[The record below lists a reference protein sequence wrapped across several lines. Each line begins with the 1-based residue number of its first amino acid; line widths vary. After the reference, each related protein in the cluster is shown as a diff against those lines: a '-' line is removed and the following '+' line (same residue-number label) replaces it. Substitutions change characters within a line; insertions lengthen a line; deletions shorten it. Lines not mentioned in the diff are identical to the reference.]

1 MQRRLKIT
9 TVSRYKKIIPIG
21 PLLLIFLC
29 PLWGMAQSFTQE
41 EFQWSQL
48 PELPPAPG
56 QTQQA
61 GLAGAF
67 SGVHHNALIIA
78 GGANFPDAAPWEG
91 GTKVWWDDIYVLEKT
106 AGGAYQWHTDPQFK
120 LPVPLAYGVSVSTD
134 EGLLCV
140 GGNNEKEVSDKVYLL
155 SWNPAAK
162 QISVEE
168 KPSMPVP
175 LSMMAGAKV
184 NQTVYLAG
192 GQETN
197 VSAATKTFLSLSL
210 DDFTWQTLPAWP
222 GPPRVV
228 PVAAS
233 QSNGLND
240 CFYLFSGRNPGPD
253 QRTEILTDAYRY
265 NPADNQ
271 WTKISDV
278 SPSGTLPAGRQVPP
292 SDVMSQED
300 KPVAVMAGTAV
311 ASGANHILVFGG
323 ADGRIFRQLEDLD
336 QQIAEAKDTATAA
349 SFIRQKL
356 AVHTTHPGFSRDILS
371 YNTVTDTWNHIGKLP
386 EGSQVTTNAIRW
398 NEAIVIPSGEIRPGV
413 RTPTIRKATVVVTH
427 AFGWLNY
434 SVVAIY
440 LLLLVGMGMYFSRR
454 EDSTDDYFKA
464 GGRVPWW
471 AAGLSIFGTQLSAIT
486 FMAVPAKSFA
496 TDWAM
501 FLFNLTI
508 IMVAP
513 LIVYVFLPFY
523 RRLNITTA
531 YEYLEKRFNVASRL
545 IGGLMFIALQFGR
558 IGIVLFLPSIA
569 LSVVTG
575 IDVSVCILLM
585 GVLSIVYTVLG
596 GIEAVIWTDVLQVVV
611 LLGGALLC
619 LVMIP
624 MEVEGGFSAVM
635 NIAISNNKFHIFNFD
650 IDLTS
655 PTFWV
660 VVFGGIGANIIS
672 YGSDQTVVQR
682 FLTTKDEKSAADSI
696 WTSALLVIPASILFF
711 GIGTALYA
719 FYQLYPNLMNAV
731 SLDNADAI
739 LPYYIVTQLPQG
751 VAGLLIA
758 GIFAAAMSSLDS
770 SMNSIATVIT
780 TDFYQRFSPDATERS
795 SLRIAKWTTAIV
807 GVSGTAF
814 ALLMATWDIKSLW
827 DQLNTFIGLFAG
839 GLGGLFL
846 LGMFTRKTNGVGA
859 VVGLVASA
867 VVQLVVKAYTP
878 ISFLLYTF
886 TGIVSCIVIGYIV
899 SLLVKQPPKDL
910 NRLTIHSI
918 HRKTEPET
926 VS

>member
-1 MQRRLKIT
+1 MQQQPETIST
-9 TVSRYKKIIPIG
+9 SIYKKIISTG
-21 PLLLIFLC
+21 LLLLIFLF
-29 PLWGMAQSFTQE
+29 PLSGISQSFTQE

-56 QTQQA
+56 EAQQP

-67 SGVHHNALIIA
+67 SGVHNNALIIA
-78 GGANFPDAAPWEG
+78 GGANFPEAPPWEG

-106 AGGAYQWHTDPQFK
+106 AEGEYRWHTDPQFK
-120 LPVPLAYGVSVSTD
+120 LPMPLAYGVAVSTD
-134 EGLLCV
+134 EGVLCM
-140 GGNNEKEVSDKVYLL
+140 GGNNQDMVSDQVLL
-155 SWNPAAK
+155 IQWNSETR
-162 QISVEE
+162 QISIEE
-168 KPSMPVP
+168 KPPMPIS
-175 LSMMAGAKV
+175 LAMMAGAKV

-192 GQETN
+192 GQQTN
-197 VSAATKTFLSLSL
+197 EQPSATQSFLSLNL
-210 DDFTWQTLPAWP
+210 DGFTWQQLPAWP
-222 GPPRVV
+222 GPPRIV

-240 CFYLFSGRNPGPD
+240 CFYLFSGRNITPG

-271 WTKISDV
+271 WTKISEV
-278 SPSGTLPAGRQVPP
+278 SPSDVTPEGNP
-292 SDVMSQED
+292 S
-300 KPVAVMAGTAV
+300 VAVMAGTAI
-311 ASGANHILVFGG
+311 ASGANHILLFGG
-323 ADGRIFRQLEDLD
+323 ADGGIFRQLEELD
-336 QQIAEAKDTATAA
+336 QQIAKAPDTAAAA
-349 SFIRQKL
+349 SLTRQQL
-356 AVHTTHPGFSRDILS
+356 EIHTTHPGFSRDILS
-371 YNTVTDTWNHIGKLP
+371 YNTVTDTWNNIGELP
-386 EGSQVTTNAIRW
+386 EGSQVTTNAVRW
-398 NEAIVIPSGEIRPGV
+398 DDAIVIPSGEIRPGV
-413 RTPTIRKATVVVTH
+413 RTPTIRKATVATTH

-434 SVVAIY
+434 SVIGVY
-440 LLLLVGMGMYFSRR
+440 LLLLVGMGVYFSRR

-496 TDWAM
+496 TDWSMLM
-501 FLFNLTI
+501 FNMTI
-508 IMVAP
+508 ILVAP
-513 LIVYVFLPFY
+513 LIVYGFLPFY
-523 RRLNITTA
+523 RRLNVTTA
-531 YEYLEKRFNVASRL
+531 YEYLERRFNLASRL
-545 IGGLMFIALQFGR
+545 IGSLMFIALQFGR

-585 GVLSIVYTVLG
+585 GVLSIIYTVLG
-596 GIEAVIWTDVLQVVV
+596 GIEAVIWTDVLQVIV

-619 LVMIP
+619 LIMIP
-624 MEVEGGFSAVM
+624 AEVEGGFSEVMDIAV
-635 NIAISNNKFHIFNFD
+635 SSDKFHIFNFD
-650 IDLTS
+650 VDLTS

-660 VVFGGIGANIIS
+660 VVFGGTGANIIS
-672 YGSDQTVVQR
+672 YGSDQTLVQR

-696 WTSALLVIPASILFF
+696 WTSALLAIPASVLFF

-719 FYQLYPNLMNAV
+719 FYQLNPNLMNAV

-780 TDFYQRFSPDATERS
+780 TDFYQRFKADATEHS
-795 SLRIAKWTTAIV
+795 SLRIAKWTTAII

-846 LGMFTRKTNGVGA
+846 LGMFTRKTNGTGA
-859 VVGLVASA
+859 VAGLVASA
-867 VVQLVVKAYTP
+867 VVQFIVKAYTP
-878 ISFLLYTF
+878 VSFLLYTF
-886 TGIVSCIVIGYIV
+886 TGMASCIIIGYVI

-910 NRLTIHSI
+910 NRLTIHTI
-918 HRKTEPET
+918 NHKTEPKM